1 MDSLLPSTTHGT
13 DLSPYQTAQATR
25 YQRKAEIA
33 AFRHGL
39 EAAVRAEFDRQDGQ
53 AAADAI
59 QASLEEELDLL
70 DYGLHR
76 ANGSAAKTELVA
88 RKVQQLA
95 SINDRR
101 ISRRFGR

>member
-1 MDSLLPSTTHGT
+1 MDSLLPSTDHSA
-13 DLSPYQTAQATR
+13 DLSPYQIVQATR
-25 YQRKAEIA
+25 YQRKAEIVV
-33 AFRHGL
+33 FRHGL
-39 EAAVRAEFDRQDGQ
+39 DAAMRADFDRQDSQ

-101 ISRRFGR
+101 INRHFGR